1 MAAGALG
8 KASSLLLLASI
19 IQGLQHD
26 NVLHYGTVDALEGQ
40 DVTLPYSLRE
50 EVHISSFEWKK
61 MPDENTKL
69 ALLTPGIGSI
79 NKRPNIT
86 ILTEKE
92 TMGFLR
98 LTRVSEWDSGVY
110 ICDLMTFPLG
120 SIRTFTELK
129 VKGVESLCDLD
140 GTVEVHIGGNVS
152 IHCAALTNARY
163 RWTKGNTVV
172 SVNESL
178 ELWQVTESDLGV
190 YILTVNTGSFSV
202 QKSFSIE
209 VQTQTTTPS
218 TDLFTFTQK
227 PNGSVTDLIQ
237 TTDSSLTTSPTTI
250 LSTISSTS
258 AWTTSD
264 SMPHIS
270 NSSDATASY
279 TNDTTVTPTTDL
291 NPFRNSTYQELNQT
305 HSSNTSTPQATDLS
319 PTSSYEST
327 SFNSTLETRE
337 ESSSGTAG
345 TTGTTGPTGETPT
358 QSSENPPV
366 VKGGEGPE
374 AARSH
379 LLLVFITVLVLILIV
394 VAGILY
400 RRHTIKQRMDLPP
413 PFKPPPPPVKYAAA
427 KRSDIYTPPY
437 PIGRCNSVTELGDM
451 R

>member
-19 IQGLQHD
+19 IQGLQHE
-26 NVLHYGTVDALEGQ
+26 NVFHSGTVDALEGQ
-40 DVTLPYSLRE
+40 DVTLPYSLRK
-50 EVHISSFEWKK
+50 EVPHISSFEWKK

-69 ALLTPGIGSI
+69 ALLTPGVGYI

-86 ILTEKE
+86 ILTETG

-110 ICDLMTFPLG
+110 TCDLMTFPLG
-120 SIRTFTELK
+120 LIRTYTKLT

-152 IHCAALTNARY
+152 IHCAALTNTRY
-163 RWTKGNTVV
+163 RWTKGSTVV

-178 ELWQVTESDLGV
+178 ELWWVSESDLGV
-190 YILTVNTGSFSV
+190 YILTVNTGNFSV

-209 VQTQTTTPS
+209 VQTQTTTSS

-264 SMPHIS
+264 STPHIS

-291 NPFRNSTYQELNQT
+291 NPLKNSTYQELNQT
-305 HSSNTSTPQATDLS
+305 LSSNTSTPQATDLS

-327 SFNSTLETRE
+327 SFNSTLETWE
-337 ESSSGTAG
+337 ESSRGTAG

-358 QSSENPPV
+358 QSSADPPV
-366 VKGGEGPE
+366 VKEGDEGG
-374 AARSH
+374 RSH
-379 LLLVFITVLVLILIV
+379 LLLVFTIVLVLILIV
-394 VAGILY
+394 VAGVLY

-427 KRSDIYTPPY
+427 KQSDIYTPPY